1 MPRSHKNSSS
11 LTTILNFLVFSTRKK
26 LSLVPVSVSLVTGT
40 EFSRSEKMFQ
50 LLGFFLQLLAKGCI
64 IKGSHLITK
73 KTKTKISDINFSF
86 QFNMPDLEIDML
98 TIIARLTISVLSSF
112 YENLSD
118 EDLESVTKNA
128 FQELVYGLKNED
140 SYISEMFCQRIS
152 DLEVHLTYL

>member
-1 MPRSHKNSSS
+1 M
-11 LTTILNFLVFSTRKK
+11 LDLV
-26 LSLVPVSVSLVTGT
+26 V
-40 EFSRSEKMFQ
+40 
-50 LLGFFLQLLAKGCI
+50 
-64 IKGSHLITK
+64 
-73 KTKTKISDINFSF
+73 
-86 QFNMPDLEIDML
+86 DMDHMVM
-98 TIIARLTISVLSSF
+98 IIARLTISVLSSF